1 VVSRFSS
8 SLVVGLAATL
18 KPAESGTLYLRI
30 NDSAAKL
37 ADNAGAVTVVVTKA
51 EK

>member
-1 VVSRFSS
+1 MIKP
-8 SLVVGLAATL
+8 LVVGLTATL

-30 NDSAAKL
+30 NDSAGKL
-37 ADNAGAVTVVVTKA
+37 ADNAGMLTVVVMEA